1 MRRDVTADG
10 HRLSNRLISIAI
22 LCSVISHSCNYN
34 SGVGVVSAFSPTTH
48 KTSSIAS
55 IKHADRGVA
64 INSMQDQQQSS
75 TTKLYYKNLDNDG
88 EDDIQSSAANN
99 ETATSTLSP
108 NIEVSVDV
116 NVDIK
121 KEIIHYN
128 DMDPELIDTSFGTN
142 FTTSSSADSDQQ
154 EEEDNTNELKEVIKQ
169 KNIEMNKP
177 KAIEPTKSKPTKK
190 FLSPIQMIKKVP
202 KVEPIH
208 MSTV

>member
-1 MRRDVTADG
+1 MLMVMVIFNATEDNT
-10 HRLSNRLISIAI
+10 SLI
-22 LCSVISHSCNYN
+22 
-34 SGVGVVSAFSPTTH
+34 T
-48 KTSSIAS
+48 
-55 IKHADRGVA
+55 R
-64 INSMQDQQQSS
+64 
-75 TTKLYYKNLDNDG
+75 
-88 EDDIQSSAANN
+88 
-99 ETATSTLSP
+99 
-108 NIEVSVDV
+108 
-116 NVDIK
+116 
-121 KEIIHYN
+121 EIIHYN

>member
-10 HRLSNRLISIAI
+10 HKLSNRLISIAI

-48 KTSSIAS
+48 KTSIAS

-64 INSMQDQQQSS
+64 INTMQDQRPSS

-99 ETATSTLSP
+99 ETATSTLPP

-128 DMDPELIDTSFGTN
+128 DMDPEIIDTSSFGTS
-142 FTTSSSADSDQQ
+142 FTSSSSADDSDQLG
-154 EEEDNTNELKEVIKQ
+154 EDNTNELKEVIKQ
-169 KNIEMNKP
+169 KNINMNKP